1 MQKQVF
7 VWKGCIFLG
16 FRASQDKMLFWS
28 HFGGVSGRVLEGFWA
43 LLSGFQ
49 GFEERSNFEAE
60 VGTRKS
66 GFKDVRGES
75 GGGSGGPKLVND
87 E

>member
-1 MQKQVF
+1 
-7 VWKGCIFLG
+7 
-16 FRASQDKMLFWS
+16 MLFWS
-28 HFGGVSGRVLEGFWA
+28 RFGRVLGRVLGGFWA

-49 GFEERSNFEAE
+49 GFEDRSNFEAE

-66 GFKDVRGES
+66 GSKATRGEVT
-75 GGGSGGPKLVND
+75 GGSGGPKLVND

>member
-1 MQKQVF
+1 
-7 VWKGCIFLG
+7 
-16 FRASQDKMLFWS
+16 MLFWS
-28 HFGGVSGRVLEGFWA
+28 RFGRVLGRVLGGFWA

-49 GFEERSNFEAE
+49 GFEDRSNFKAE

-66 GFKDVRGES
+66 GFRFMRGAS
-75 GGGSGGPKLVND
+75 GYGSGGPNIG

>member
-1 MQKQVF
+1 
-7 VWKGCIFLG
+7 
-16 FRASQDKMLFWS
+16 MLFWS
-28 HFGGVSGRVLEGFWA
+28 RFGRVLGNVLGGFGA

-49 GFEERSNFEAE
+49 GFEDRSNFEAE

-66 GFKDVRGES
+66 GSKAAKGGVRGSRGE
-75 GGGSGGPKLVND
+75 GMEALKLVND